1 MYDYMGGGVWGVCGC
16 EMGCAGVCVI
26 PESVFLCDLGVYD
39 ANVLDMVCLHVIL
52 NNNKNNIWN
61 CSSFYSPF
69 TSLWDKAIRTQF
81 AHVLFTCGMLIWV
94 CIYEE
99 LVSKTSY
106 IHPDM
111 LLICIIDFLLQL
123 K

>member
-1 MYDYMGGGVWGVCGC
+1 MYLSQLIEQELM
-16 EMGCAGVCVI
+16 
-26 PESVFLCDLGVYD
+26 
-39 ANVLDMVCLHVIL
+39 VIL
-52 NNNKNNIWN
+52 DYI
-61 CSSFYSPF
+61 F
-69 TSLWDKAIRTQF
+69 
-81 AHVLFTCGMLIWV
+81 
-94 CIYEE
+94 EE